1 MTDGAGRA
9 ERPDFARTPVLSLG
23 ATVGVVENE
32 DRRWEKVVEAAVAV
46 TSDLDLDRLLRRIVI
61 QAREITGARYA
72 ALGILRPGSK
82 DELMEFLTEG
92 IDDETAAAIGDR
104 PTGRGVLGI
113 VLEQDVPVRL
123 DDVGS
128 HPSSVGFPPNHPPM
142 GAFLGVPLRVNDR
155 VFGDLYLTEK
165 AGGFT
170 DDDQQIV
177 TGLAAVAGSAI
188 ANARLFD
195 EVEQT
200 RAELARMAV
209 VEDRNRIARDLH
221 DLVIGR
227 LFAVGLSMDRIAR
240 KVDEPWAGRAAEAV
254 DHVDR
259 AIADLRGAIFALGSD
274 ATTDGARLTRL
285 LKAAAAP
292 LGFPPEIE
300 IAGDLS
306 RMDIGVRSDLHA
318 VMNEA
323 LANVVRHARATRVR
337 LGVEVG
343 DESVVAEI
351 LDDGVGMGDRLP
363 ASGLANLHDRAARLG
378 GTLTTGPGPDGT
390 GTHLVWRAPL
400 RDPAASA
407 STVRRV
413 EP

>member
-1 MTDGAGRA
+1 MENQD
-9 ERPDFARTPVLSLG
+9 ARW
-23 ATVGVVENE
+23 A
-32 DRRWEKVVEAAVAV
+32 KVVEAAVAV
-46 TSDLDLDRLLRRIVI
+46 TSELDLETLLRRITI
-61 QAREITGARYA
+61 QARELTGARYA
-72 ALGILRPGSK
+72 ALGILGS
-82 DELMEFLTEG
+82 DPAEGLVEFLTEG
-92 IDDETAAAIGDR
+92 IDEETAATIGDL

-113 VLEQDVPVRL
+113 VLDHGAPVRL
-123 DDVGS
+123 DDVAA

-142 GAFLGVPLRVNDR
+142 GAFLGVPLRVNGR

-170 DDDQQIV
+170 DDDEQV
-177 TGLAAVAGSAI
+177 VVGLAAVAGSAI

-195 EVEQT
+195 ELEHT

-209 VEDRNRIARDLH
+209 VDDRNRIARDLH

-227 LFAVGLSMDRIAR
+227 LFAVGLSVDRIAQ
-240 KVDEPWAGRAAEAV
+240 KVEEPWAGRAAEAV

-292 LGFPPEIE
+292 LGFPPQIE
-300 IAGDLS
+300 ISGDLS
-306 RMDIGVRSDLHA
+306 RMDVGVRSDLHA

-337 LGVEVG
+337 LGVDVG
-343 DESVVAEI
+343 EDRVVAEI
-351 LDDGVGMGDRLP
+351 LDDGVGMGDKVP
-363 ASGLANLHDRAARLG
+363 TSGLANLHERAARLG
-378 GTLTTGPGPDGT
+378 GELTIEPGPDGR
-390 GTHLVWRAPL
+390 GTHLVWTAPL
-400 RDPAASA
+400 HDPAS
-407 STVRRV
+407 SSPRVRRV
-413 EP
+413 AP